1 MAGGA
6 KITGISGKKRV
17 KRRRFLRAG
26 AAMAGGAAVAAAA
39 VVAKPGVSRARTT
52 TLRMQGAWGPADIFH
67 EMALEYVS
75 RVEKMAGGRLKI
87 DYSVAGSVVPPFR
100 LHEAVHNGRL
110 DAGHAVT
117 AYWRNH
123 HKAAALFGGGP
134 VFGADAAQILAW
146 IHKGGGHALYRELV
160 QDILKRNLVG
170 FFCMPAPDQPL
181 GWFTRDI
188 DTLGDLKGLKYR
200 TVGEAAEIMD
210 GIGLSVVQLPGGEI
224 LPSME
229 GGRIEAFEYDNP
241 TSDIRLGAHNA
252 AENYVMGSFHQ
263 AAMLFEIIFNGG
275 VFAALP
281 AEHQAI
287 LEYAAEAAST
297 ANYATA
303 MQNYSADLRK
313 LIDAHGV
320 KVRRAPRDVMQ
331 AQLEAWDAVLDDLT
345 KDPFFA
351 KVVESQRQW
360 AKRVGYYS
368 LMTAADRKLAWEHHF
383 GKLGF

>member
-1 MAGGA
+1 M
-6 KITGISGKKRV
+6 KNSNGKKHAN
-17 KRRRFLRAG
+17 RRRFLK
-26 AAMAGGAAVAAAA
+26 GGAAVAAAA
-39 VVAKPGVSRARTT
+39 TVARPQVSRAQTT

-75 RVEKMAGGRLKI
+75 RVDGMAGGRLKI
-87 DYSVAGSVVPPFR
+87 DYAVAGAMVPPAH
-100 LHEAVHNGRL
+100 LHDAVHDGRL

-117 AYWRNH
+117 AYWRAR
-123 HKAAALFGGGP
+123 HKAASLFGGGP
-134 VFGADAAQILAW
+134 VFGADAAQTLAW

-181 GWFTRDI
+181 GWFTREFN
-188 DTLGDLKGLKYR
+188 TVEDLKGLKYR
-200 TVGEAAEIMD
+200 TVGEAAEIMN
-210 GIGLSVVQLPGGEI
+210 GVGLSVVAMPGGEI
-224 LPSME
+224 LPAME
-229 GGRIEAFEYDNP
+229 SGRIEAFEYDNP
-241 TSDIRLGAHNA
+241 TSDSRLGAQNA
-252 AENYVMGSFHQ
+252 AKNYVMGSFHQ
-263 AAMLFEIIFNGG
+263 AAMFFEIIFNGD

-303 MQNYSADLRK
+303 MRNYPADLKK
-313 LIDAHGV
+313 LIDGHGV
-320 KVRRAPRDVMQ
+320 KVRRAPRDVMK
-331 AQLEAWDAVLDDLT
+331 AQLETWDAVLDDLM

-368 LMTAADRKLAWEHHF
+368 LMNAADRKLAWEHHF
-383 GKLGF
+383 GELGF